1 MQSSMD
7 EEDLLEESYVT
18 VIHGQG
24 GQGSLNVVPAKVPP
38 GFDGRTL
45 WFACEE
51 ASDGWCDITELDPT
65 KRGPALKSRLEGEAA
80 IYKPMLDRDQ
90 LVNPDS
96 GVEYVKRTLRPHFVK
111 GAKNVFLY
119 RLFAIFKKSR
129 GQQDLLRW
137 MGKYQVIIQ
146 NCSRPGWICTTIL
159 NEKTSEISMRPE
171 QAPFMTW

>member
-1 MQSSMD
+1 MTVQSIMD
-7 EEDLLEESYVT
+7 DEDLLEESYVT

-24 GQGSLNVVPAKVPP
+24 GSGSSNVVATKVPP
-38 GFDGRTL
+38 GSHGRKL
-45 WFACEE
+45 WIAHEKAINE
-51 ASDGWCDITELDPT
+51 WCDITELHPT
-65 KRGPALKSRLEGEAA
+65 KRGPALRSRLEGEAA

-96 GVEYVKRTLRPHFVK
+96 GVEYFKRTLRPYFVK

-137 MGKYQVIIQ
+137 WAGT
-146 NCSRPGWICTTIL
+146 R
-159 NEKTSEISMRPE
+159 
-171 QAPFMTW
+171 